1 MKKIAIYKN
10 GNTTTTI
17 YDDGTKTHFTMDD
30 EFEFEFPESHD
41 ISISQCCDNG
51 CEWCYYGCSP
61 TGKHGKLTGWKFF
74 ETMHPYTEI
83 AINLQCPMPEDILPF
98 LWKMHR
104 QKVIVNA
111 TVNQNHFMRSDV
123 REFLGEAI
131 AEDLI
136 KGVGVSLTNPR
147 QDDFIN
153 MVKQYPNTVIHVIA
167 GITPWEDIQYLMG
180 HGLKLLILGYK
191 KLERGEKYYN
201 HSSALVE
208 DNIKQFETGLDE
220 IIDGFKVVSF
230 DNLAIEQLHLKDKLN
245 EKEWEMFY
253 GGDDG
258 TVTFFIDLVKGVF
271 ARNSL
276 SQIVYPIGDK
286 TIDEM
291 FKIIRE
297 EVTNES
303 SRKDMQC
310 NK

>member
-1 MKKIAIYKN
+1 MKRLAVYKN

-74 ETMHPYTEI
+74 DSMRPYTEI
-83 AINLQCPMPEDILPF
+83 AINLQFPLHPDLESF
-98 LWKMHR
+98 LFEMR
-104 QKVIVNA
+104 QRKIIVNA
-111 TVNQNHFMRSDV
+111 TINQNHFMSDSG
-123 REFLGEAI
+123 RELIEAYSDLG
-131 AEDLI
+131 LI
-136 KGVGVSLTNPR
+136 KGIGISLTNPT
-147 QDDFIN
+147 QEGFIDE
-153 MVKQYPNTVIHVIA
+153 VKKYPNTVIHVI
-167 GITPWEDIQYLMG
+167 
-180 HGLKLLILGYK
+180 LKLLILGYK
-191 KLERGEKYYN
+191 KTGRGKKYYDG
-201 HSSALVE
+201 LFIPIITQMKYLE
-208 DNIKQFETGLDE
+208 GGLDDV
-220 IIDGFKVVSF
+220 INGFKVVSF
-230 DNLAIEQLHLKDKLN
+230 DNLAIEQLHIRDRLSD
-245 EKEWEMFY
+245 KEWNMFY

-291 FKIIRE
+291 FAVIKE
-297 EVTNES
+297 EVAHG
-303 SRKDMQC
+303 R
-310 NK
+310 

>member
-1 MKKIAIYKN
+1 MKRLATYKN

-74 ETMHPYTEI
+74 DSMRPYTEI
-83 AINLQCPMPEDILPF
+83 AINLQYPLHPDLESF
-98 LWKMHR
+98 LFEMR
-104 QKVIVNA
+104 QRKIIVNA
-111 TVNQNHFMRSDV
+111 TINQNHFMSDSG
-123 REFLGEAI
+123 RELIEAYSDLG
-131 AEDLI
+131 LI
-136 KGVGVSLTNPR
+136 KGIGISLTDPT
-147 QDDFIN
+147 QKGFIDE
-153 MVKQYPNTVIHVIA
+153 VKKYPNTVIHVIA

-180 HGLKLLILGYK
+180 HDLKLLILGYK
-191 KLERGEKYYN
+191 KTGRGKKYYDG
-201 HSSALVE
+201 LFIPIITQMKYLE
-208 DNIKQFETGLDE
+208 GGLDE
-220 IIDGFKVVSF
+220 VINGFKVVSF
-230 DNLAIEQLHLKDKLN
+230 DNLAIEQLHIRDRLSD
-245 EKEWEMFY
+245 KEWEMFY

-291 FKIIRE
+291 FEIIKE
-297 EVTNES
+297 EIKKGS
-303 SRKDMQC
+303 D
-310 NK
+310 

>member
-1 MKKIAIYKN
+1 MKKIATYKN
-10 GNTTTTI
+10 GNTYTTL
-17 YDDGTKTHFTMDD
+17 YEDGTKEHFTKDD
-30 EFEFEFPESHD
+30 EFKFDFAESCD
-41 ISISQCCDNG
+41 VQISQCCDNG

-61 TGKHGKLTGWKFF
+61 KGAHGKLTGWKFF

-98 LWKMHR
+98 LWKMRR

-191 KLERGEKYYN
+191 KSERGKKYYD
-201 HSSALVE
+201 HSSTIVE
-208 DNIKQFETGLDE
+208 DNIKWLESDLDE
-220 IIDGFKVVSF
+220 IINGFKVVSF
-230 DNLAIEQLHLKDKLN
+230 DNLAIEQLHLKGKLS
-245 EKEWEMFY
+245 EKEWETFY

-271 ARNSL
+271 ARSSL
-276 SQIVYPIGDK
+276 SPIAYPIGDK

-291 FKIIRE
+291 FEIIR
-297 EVTNES
+297 NEIVPS
-303 SRKDMQC
+303 HE
-310 NK
+310 N

>member
-1 MKKIAIYKN
+1 MKKIATYEN
-10 GNTTTTI
+10 GNTLTTI
-17 YDDGTKTHFTMDD
+17 YEDGTKEHFTMDD
-30 EFEFEFPESHD
+30 EFNFAFSESCD
-41 ISISQCCDNG
+41 VQISQCCDNG

-61 TGKHGKLTGWKFF
+61 TGKHGKLTGWNFF

-98 LWKMHR
+98 LWKMRR

-136 KGVGVSLTNPR
+136 KGVGISLTDPT
-147 QDDFIN
+147 QKDFIN

-167 GITPWEDIQYLMG
+167 GVTSPEDIDYLKG
-180 HGLKLLILGYK
+180 HDLKLLILGYK
-191 KLERGEKYYN
+191 KLERGKKYYDY
-201 HSSALVE
+201 SSTIVE
-208 DNIKQFETGLDE
+208 DNIKWLESDLDE
-220 IIDGFKVVSF
+220 IINGFKVVSF
-230 DNLAIEQLHLKDKLN
+230 DNLAIEQLHLKGRLD
-245 EKEWEMFY
+245 EKEWETFY

-271 ARNSL
+271 ARSSL
-276 SQIVYPIGDK
+276 SQITYPIGDK

-291 FKIIRE
+291 FEIIR
-297 EVTNES
+297 NEIVS
-303 SRKDMQC
+303 SHE
-310 NK
+310 N

>member
-1 MKKIAIYKN
+1 MNKIATYKN

-83 AINLQCPMPEDILPF
+83 AINLQCPMPEDILSF
-98 LWKMHR
+98 LFEVHSR
-104 QKVIVNA
+104 KVIVNV
-111 TVNQNHFMRSDV
+111 TVNQNHFMRSDI
-123 REFLGEAI
+123 RKFLREAI
-131 AEDLI
+131 SYGLI
-136 KGVGVSLTNPR
+136 KGVGISLTNPR

-191 KLERGEKYYN
+191 KTGRGKKYY
-201 HSSALVE
+201 
-208 DNIKQFETGLDE
+208 DGLFIPIITQMKYLEGGLEE
-220 IIDGFKVVSF
+220 IIDGFEVVSF
-230 DNLAIEQLHLKDKLN
+230 DNLALDQLDVKSKVS
-245 EKEWEMFY
+245 KEEWDMMYAGE
-253 GGDDG
+253 DG
-258 TVTFFIDLVKGVF
+258 TNTFAIDLVDGTF
-271 ARNSL
+271 SRNSM
-276 SQIVYPIGDK
+276 SQIKYPIGDK
-286 TIDEM
+286 SIDEM
-291 FKIIRE
+291 FKIIK
-297 EVTNES
+297 NE
-303 SRKDMQC
+303 
-310 NK
+310 NKKGSD

>member
-1 MKKIAIYKN
+1 MKKLASYKN
-10 GNTTTTI
+10 GNTYTTI

-30 EFEFEFPESHD
+30 EFEFEFSESHD
-41 ISISQCCDNG
+41 ISISQCCDNN

-83 AINLQCPMPEDILPF
+83 AINLQKPMPNGIGLF
-98 LWKMHR
+98 LGKMKNK
-104 QKVIVNA
+104 KVIVNI
-111 TVNQNHFMRSDV
+111 TINQNHFMDEYFHPIIDYLV
-123 REFLGEAI
+123 H
-131 AEDLI
+131 EDLI
-136 KGVGVSLTNPR
+136 KGIGISLTNPR
-147 QDDFIN
+147 QEKFIET
-153 MVKQYPNTVIHVIA
+153 VKQYPNTVIHVIA
-167 GITPWEDIQYLMG
+167 GITPLEDIEYLMG

-220 IIDGFKVVSF
+220 IINGFKVVSF
-230 DNLAIEQLHLKDKLN
+230 DNLAIEQLHLKDKLD

-258 TVTFFIDLVKGVF
+258 TVTFFIDLVKGIF
-271 ARNSL
+271 ARSSL
-276 SQIVYPIGDK
+276 SRIVYTIGDK

-291 FKIIRE
+291 FEIIRK
-297 EVTNES
+297 EVEKDGNE
-303 SRKDMQC
+303 KLP
-310 NK
+310 

>member
-1 MKKIAIYKN
+1 MKKIATYKN

-74 ETMHPYTEI
+74 DSMRPYTEI

-131 AEDLI
+131 ADDLI
-136 KGVGVSLTNPR
+136 KGVGISLTNPR

-167 GITPWEDIQYLMG
+167 GITPWEDIQYLIG

-191 KLERGEKYYN
+191 KTGRGKKYYD
-201 HSSALVE
+201 SLFIPIITQMKYLE
-208 DNIKQFETGLDE
+208 GGLDE
-220 IIDGFKVVSF
+220 VINGFKVVSF
-230 DNLAIEQLHLKDKLN
+230 DNLAIEQLHIKDRLSD
-245 EKEWEMFY
+245 KEWEMFY

-291 FKIIRE
+291 FEIVKKE
-297 EVTNES
+297 
-303 SRKDMQC
+303 
-310 NK
+310 NKKGSD

>member
-1 MKKIAIYKN
+1 MKRLATYQN

-61 TGKHGKLTGWKFF
+61 TGKHGRLTGWKFF

-83 AINLQCPMPEDILPF
+83 AINLQSPVNPDLIPF
-98 LWKMHR
+98 LTEMHDR
-104 QKVIVNA
+104 KILVNV
-111 TVNQNHFMRSDV
+111 TVNQNHFMDDSMLSLICHLERH
-123 REFLGEAI
+123 G
-131 AEDLI
+131 LI
-136 KGVGVSLTNPR
+136 KGIGVSLTNPR
-147 QDDFIN
+147 QDGFIET
-153 MVKQYPNTVIHVIA
+153 VKEFPNAVIHVIA
-167 GITPWEDIQYLMG
+167 GVTPWEDIQYLMG

-191 KLERGEKYYN
+191 KTGRGKKYYD
-201 HSSALVE
+201 SLYLPIITQ
-208 DNIKQFETGLDE
+208 IKYLEGGLDE
-220 IIDGFKVVSF
+220 ILDGFKVVSF
-230 DNLAIEQLHLKDKLN
+230 DNLAIEQLHIKDKLSD
-245 EKEWEMFY
+245 KEWDIFY

-276 SQIVYPIGDK
+276 SQITYPIGDK

-291 FKIIRE
+291 FAIIKK
-297 EVTNES
+297 EVANGE
-303 SRKDMQC
+303 
-310 NK
+310 

>member
-1 MKKIAIYKN
+1 MKRLATYKN

-51 CEWCYYGCSP
+51 CKWCYYGCSP

-74 ETMHPYTEI
+74 DSMRPYTEI
-83 AINLQCPMPEDILPF
+83 AINLQYPMPEDVLPF

-111 TVNQNHFMRSDV
+111 TVNQNHFMRGDV

-136 KGVGVSLTNPR
+136 KGVGISLTNPR

-191 KLERGEKYYN
+191 KTGRGKKYYDG
-201 HSSALVE
+201 LFIPIITQMKYLE
-208 DNIKQFETGLDE
+208 GGLDE
-220 IIDGFKVVSF
+220 VINGFKVVSF
-230 DNLAIEQLHLKDKLN
+230 DNLAIEQLHIKDRLTD
-245 EKEWEMFY
+245 KEWNMFY

-291 FKIIRE
+291 F
-297 EVTNES
+297 EVIKKEVAS
-303 SRKDMQC
+303 GK
-310 NK
+310 